1 MLDASIYRRIREEY
15 GFPVYILDS
24 DRLCENYRLLT
35 AGMSAGYAPY
45 RAAYSYKT
53 NYTPRIVSLVHTL
66 GGMAEVV
73 SGMEYALARRVG
85 NAPENIL
92 FNGPCK
98 GADGIAA
105 LLEGACVVI
114 DNEEELA
121 AVVRSAAAHPERVCH
136 TALRLHV
143 DIGSGKPS
151 RFGLRTEPEY
161 LQKIV
166 SRLRAGKNLSFDGI
180 QCHISGSRSIAGWE
194 SRARVMLALAK
205 ELFPA
210 APPRFIDLGSGM
222 FGRLPEA
229 MRASFAQPIP
239 TFEEYGAAVGALFAA
254 QYGALPE
261 SERPTLITEPGTTLV
276 ADTMQFAAPVTAIK
290 SLPGN
295 DCAVLDASIHTVG
308 VISQMRNL
316 PLLVLDAET
325 PRENLNFTGYT
336 CLEYDVLYR
345 GYTGPLDVGS
355 SVVFDNIGSY
365 SNVLKPPFIHPDVPM
380 VEYRRSDDSLRL
392 IKRAQTAEDI
402 FSHYVFEE

>member
-1 MLDASIYRRIREEY
+1 MLDESTYRRIKKEY
-15 GFPVYILDS
+15 GFPAYIFDS
-24 DRLCENYRLLT
+24 DRFCENYRLLT
-35 AGMSAGYAPY
+35 EGMSAAYAPY

-53 NYTPRIVSLVHTL
+53 NYTPRIVSLVRSL

-98 GADGIAA
+98 GEDGIAA
-105 LLEGACVVI
+105 LLDGACVII
-114 DNEEELA
+114 DNAEELA
-121 AVVRSAAAHPERVCH
+121 AVLRAASAHPECVCH

-151 RFGLRTEPEY
+151 RFGLCAEPEY
-161 LQKIV
+161 LKTLAA
-166 SRLRAGKNLSFDGI
+166 RLRAAGNISFDGI

-194 SRARVMLALAK
+194 SRARVMLALAR
-205 ELFPA
+205 ELFPD
-210 APPRFIDLGSGM
+210 APPKFVDLGSGM
-222 FGRLPEA
+222 FGRLPEE
-229 MRASFAQPIP
+229 MRPA
-239 TFEEYGAAVGALFAA
+239 
-254 QYGALPE
+254 
-261 SERPTLITEPGTTLV
+261 LITEPGTTLV

-295 DCAVLDASIHTVG
+295 DCAVLDASIHTAG

-316 PLLVLDAET
+316 PLLVLDAKT
-325 PRENLNFTGYT
+325 PRKNLNFTGYT
-336 CLEYDVLYR
+336 CLEYDILYR

-355 SVVFDNIGSY
+355 SVIFDNIGSY

-380 VEYRRSDDSLRL
+380 IEYRKGDDSLRL
-392 IKRAQTAEDI
+392 IKRAQTAEEI
-402 FSHYVFEE
+402 FAQYVFEE